1 MTLCNY
7 CTLTNMQRR
16 AKERGTSVTVY
27 AGRGE
32 WSGWTLV
39 KYNDEDKPSAFFMEL
54 TDHCACDD

>member
-1 MTLCNY
+1 
-7 CTLTNMQRR
+7 MQRR